1 MGAGRYLALA
11 WRMRNSAPSSVTADS
26 IEVVRRFAAW
36 CHLRRMSLPQSVR
49 SLIPLIVGLLIG
61 GVGATLFVESMPG
74 AVGSDK
80 ERADR
85 LERELKK
92 AQDLIAASGGS
103 LVRNRRGLIERI
115 AGGSNAGSRQTV
127 ADGAR
132 SIAED
137 LRDGRPVNPEDIFR
151 ASKPL
156 LQDLAPL
163 FDRMRVKQ
171 QRQMID
177 SLTGELARKYNL
189 TQENQ
194 EVLKQWFEERSNVE
208 SKRWSEMIARD
219 GTRLEDVMR
228 ASRDVRPDEGLD
240 TFMEGVLTGDKLVA
254 FRSERIAER
263 AQRVEH
269 EADMKVQRL
278 NSIVGLDEAQHDQVF
293 GIMARTSRDYDPAM
307 VLEGTQGEIGATPG
321 GNRQNAMLSVLR
333 PEQRAAYEAERQRR
347 RDEATKDLEAMGL
360 TLPPNWEMLD
370 DGDFK

>member
-1 MGAGRYLALA
+1 
-11 WRMRNSAPSSVTADS
+11 
-26 IEVVRRFAAW
+26 
-36 CHLRRMSLPQSVR
+36 
-49 SLIPLIVGLLIG
+49 LIPLVVGLVVG
-61 GVGATLFVESMPG
+61 GVGVTLFLESMPG
-74 AVGSDK
+74 AAGSDK

-92 AQDLIAASGGS
+92 AQDLIAAAGGS

-137 LRDGRPVNPEDIFR
+137 LREGRPVNPEDIFR

-156 LQDLAPL
+156 LEDLAPL

-177 SLTGELARKYNL
+177 SMTGELARKYNL
-189 TQENQ
+189 THENQ

-240 TFMEGVLTGDKLVA
+240 TFMEGVLSGDKLVA
-254 FRSERIAER
+254 FRSERMAER
-263 AQRVEH
+263 AQRIEQ
-269 EADMKVQRL
+269 EADMRVQRL

-370 DGDFK
+370 EGDFK